1 MNFLSIFSSDK
12 KEDKQPEME
21 PGDDTIMEESLLR
34 TPGKDDKTYSAVTE
48 SMLLR
53 LVRNYTFAFYCR
65 YIKG

>member
-21 PGDDTIMEESLLR
+21 PGDDTIMEESLLQ

-53 LVRNYTFAFYCR
+53 
-65 YIKG
+65 

>member
-53 LVRNYTFAFYCR
+53 
-65 YIKG
+65 